1 MVGAGNHAA
10 FLRELSFRKF
20 VGYYNF
26 CHMILFLFYCTATFE
41 GSLQDQAKLM
51 NEMGKITD
59 AVVIITNQICGM
71 EEVGCLQTNLDPSS
85 HASSSAKQLPEP
97 FQ

>member
-1 MVGAGNHAA
+1 M
-10 FLRELSFRKF
+10 K
-20 VGYYNF
+20 
-26 CHMILFLFYCTATFE
+26 LFFIYCAATFE

-59 AVVIITNQICGM
+59 AVIIITNQICGM

-85 HASSSAKQLPEP
+85 HACLI
-97 FQ
+97 FG

>member
-1 MVGAGNHAA
+1 
-10 FLRELSFRKF
+10 
-20 VGYYNF
+20 
-26 CHMILFLFYCTATFE
+26 MILFFFYCAATFE

-71 EEVGCLQTNLDPSS
+71 EEVRCLQTNLDPSP
-85 HASSSAKQLPEP
+85 HACLIFGTTSEP
-97 FQ
+97 FQHKIPTSLCPRFLALSIYYRLMEPGRPG

>member
-1 MVGAGNHAA
+1 MMV
-10 FLRELSFRKF
+10 
-20 VGYYNF
+20 
-26 CHMILFLFYCTATFE
+26 FYFTAHTATFE

-85 HASSSAKQLPEP
+85 HASASAKQLPEP
-97 FQ
+97 FQFINAMKS

>member
-1 MVGAGNHAA
+1 MKV
-10 FLRELSFRKF
+10 
-20 VGYYNF
+20 
-26 CHMILFLFYCTATFE
+26 FLFYCTATFE

-85 HASSSAKQLPEP
+85 HASASAKQLPEP
-97 FQ
+97 FQFINTTKS

>member
-1 MVGAGNHAA
+1 
-10 FLRELSFRKF
+10 
-20 VGYYNF
+20 
-26 CHMILFLFYCTATFE
+26 
-41 GSLQDQAKLM
+41 M

-97 FQ
+97 FQFINTMKS

>member
-1 MVGAGNHAA
+1 MHVGLCNFLSHA
-10 FLRELSFRKF
+10 
-20 VGYYNF
+20 
-26 CHMILFLFYCTATFE
+26 LFFFYCTATFE

-71 EEVGCLQTNLDPSS
+71 EEVGCLQTNWDPSPT
-85 HASSSAKQLPEP
+85 HASFSAKQLPEP
-97 FQ
+97 FQFNTS